1 MPQDFSKELKG
12 KTPKQLE
19 AIRDNAR
26 EQFDYIER
34 IPKRLHPKIYETVE
48 QIPFV
53 GKAASKGI
61 KSAENAVVKPL
72 DDTQKALSKKY
83 SQTIYEEN
91 NQYQKKVKDL
101 EDYGKTAT
109 GNMQR
114 SYPSQGL
121 ISRLMGVKVEKF
133 KK

>member
-19 AIRDNAR
+19 SIRDTAR
-26 EQFDYIER
+26 EQFDFIER
-34 IPKRLHPKIYETVE
+34 LPKRLHPKVYDFVD
-48 QIPFV
+48 QIPVV

-61 KSAENAVVKPL
+61 KSVEDSIVKPL
-72 DDTQKALSKKY
+72 DDTQNALRKKY

-91 NQYQKKVKDL
+91 NQYLKKMKDL
-101 EDYGKTAT
+101 EDYGKTAL
-109 GNMQR
+109 GQNPK
-114 SYPSQGL
+114 SYPSQGR

-133 KK
+133 KR